1 MTADTT
7 HVWIDAAGVTLHALA
22 AGLEN
27 DGPLVLMIHGF
38 PGSAYA
44 WRHQMAPLAA
54 AGYRAVAVDC
64 LGYGRSDR
72 PLDQALY
79 TSEAARAQLTGVI
92 DHFGD
97 APAFVIGQ
105 DFGAQ
110 HAWNLAVRSPDR
122 VRALIT
128 TIPYDYDLCGRAMLG
143 GAARK
148 PEGDPASPDCA
159 SPDDLP
165 SERFAAMAARHFV
178 HLHYFQAVG
187 PAEAELGPRLAEFL
201 RRDYHALSAAGDLWS
216 WTGTAGEGAG
226 YLDALPP
233 APPLPW
239 PWLSEAE
246 FDRYVADFA
255 HPDPAR
261 VLIGGLASYRA
272 ADDNWRIGARWADAD
287 VHAPTLFVHG
297 AHDPSFG
304 FFPDWRAR
312 MVRRVPGLRRLGE
325 IEGAGHFV
333 QQERPA
339 AFNRAML
346 DFLAEQRR

>member
-1 MTADTT
+1 MTTDTA
-7 HVWIDAAGVTLHALA
+7 HIWIDSAGITLHALT
-22 AGLEN
+22 AG
-27 DGPLVLMIHGF
+27 DGPLVLLIHGF

-79 TSEAARAQLTGVI
+79 TSEAARAQLSAVI
-92 DHFGD
+92 DSFGG

-110 HAWNLAVRSPDR
+110 HAWNLAVRNPGL
-122 VRALIT
+122 VRALIA

-143 GAARK
+143 AGSRKAA
-148 PEGDPASPDCA
+148 GDPVRPDCA

-165 SERFAAMAARHFV
+165 SARFAAMAAEHFV

-187 PAEAELGPRLAEFL
+187 PAEAELVPRLAEFL

-216 WTGTAGEGAG
+216 WTRVAGAATG

-261 VLIGGLASYRA
+261 VLIGGFASYRA
-272 ADDNWRIGARWADAD
+272 ADENWRIGAEWADAD
-287 VHAPTLFVHG
+287 VHTPTLFIHG
-297 AHDPSFG
+297 THDPAFG
-304 FFPDWRAR
+304 FFPDWQAR
-312 MVRRVPGLRRLGE
+312 MIKRVPGLRRFVE
-325 IEGAGHFV
+325 IADAGHFV
-333 QQERPA
+333 QQEQPD
-339 AFNRAML
+339 AFNRAIL
-346 DFLAEQRR
+346 RFLAEHRS